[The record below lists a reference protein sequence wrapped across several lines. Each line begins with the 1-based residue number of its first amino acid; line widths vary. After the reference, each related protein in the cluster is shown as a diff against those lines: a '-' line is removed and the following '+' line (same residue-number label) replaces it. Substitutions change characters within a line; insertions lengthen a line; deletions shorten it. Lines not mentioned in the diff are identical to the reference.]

1 MEFRALIAVS
11 CIMVLTSCADENQNL
26 VSEADVKLSFSSS
39 NNSVSGSGNGRVSAH
54 FEITRALVGI
64 EKIEIK
70 SDAKGEEDED
80 NEYTF
85 TGPYII
91 DLLTGVSDP
100 ELPLSAV
107 EPGVYNKAEAELV
120 PVIGDSVSILIQ
132 GMFGDTP
139 FTFMWENTEDF
150 KAEGDQ
156 GFELTADILN
166 NLLINI
172 DIHSA
177 FEGVDFGVAAINE
190 DGEIILSKD
199 SNRDI
204 ADVIEQNIET
214 ASKVGLDK
222 DLDGDID

>member
-1 MEFRALIAVS
+1 MEFRSLIAVS
-11 CIMVLTSCADENQNL
+11 CIMVFSSCADENQNL
-26 VSEADVKLSFSSS
+26 VSKADVKLSFRS
-39 NNSVSGSGNGRVSAH
+39 NSSVSGSGNGRVSGH

-70 SDAKGEEDED
+70 SDAKGEEDEH

-85 TGPYII
+85 IGPYII
-91 DLLTGVSDP
+91 DLLDGVSNP

-107 EPGVYNKAEAELV
+107 EPGIYNKAEAELV

-150 KAEGDQ
+150 KAESDQ
-156 GFELTADILN
+156 GFELTEDILN
-166 NLLINI
+166 NLLIDI
-172 DIHSA
+172 DIHSV
-177 FEGVDFGVAAINE
+177 FEGVDFGLAAINE
-190 DGEIILSKD
+190 GGEIILSKD

-222 DLDGDID
+222 DLDGDLD